1 LPRRHPSAKLFQ
13 ESMTLFRRHI
23 RFVAT
28 AWLLFQATS
37 LSALVPRACCLA
49 HDAAVAASVTCHE
62 QSAVPRCHEA
72 NDAAMC
78 PMHAAHG
85 HDHSAQQTEKPRPHQ
100 CAIRGTCGGP
110 AAAML
115 TLLSTQGV
123 LTASASVRMDVP
135 PAGEPILSPNHLLA
149 QFQSPDAPPPR
160 A

>member
-1 LPRRHPSAKLFQ
+1 
-13 ESMTLFRRHI
+13 MTLFRRHI

-62 QSAVPRCHEA
+62 QPVVPRCHEPA
-72 NDAAMC
+72 SDAAMC

-85 HDHSAQQTEKPRPHQ
+85 HDHSGRQTEKPRAHE

-123 LTASASVRMDVP
+123 LTAPATMRIDVP
-135 PAGEPILSPNHLLA
+135 PAGEPIVSPNHLLA

>member
-1 LPRRHPSAKLFQ
+1 
-13 ESMTLFRRHI
+13 MTLFRRHV
-23 RFVAT
+23 RSVAT

-62 QSAVPRCHEA
+62 QTAVPHCHDA
-72 NDAAMC
+72 ASDAAMC
-78 PMHAAHG
+78 PMHARNG
-85 HDHSAQQTEKPRPHQ
+85 HDHSAQQTDKPRAHE

-123 LTASASVRMDVP
+123 LTASAAVWIDVP
-135 PAGEPILSPNHLLA
+135 PAGDPIGSPNHLLA
-149 QFQSPDAPPPR
+149 RFESPDAPPPR